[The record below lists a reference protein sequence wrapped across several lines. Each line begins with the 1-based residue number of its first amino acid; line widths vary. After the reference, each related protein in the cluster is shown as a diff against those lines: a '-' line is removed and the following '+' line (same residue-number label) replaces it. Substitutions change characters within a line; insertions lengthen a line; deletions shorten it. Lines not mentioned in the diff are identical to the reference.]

1 MKKIL
6 LAVDRDGLAES
17 VVPAVVALASEP
29 GAEVLVVHVVD
40 PTARDSSWWD
50 AAHVLSDVVVR
61 LAEEGIKAE
70 GQARDGSRK
79 EVAVQIVNAAKEMH
93 ADLIAL
99 GSHGR
104 GDIGGLL
111 LGSVGHKVA
120 GLTTVPLL
128 LARPTPGAEAA
139 RRLAK
144 IAVAVDRSPETG
156 PAVDLALEIARGRS
170 VEVLLIHAMNN
181 VVVEGGAYLEPDEE
195 VEALLRQHAARFRAA
210 DIKVSTEVLDG
221 FGPLSTRIADA
232 ASAWAADLVVVGS
245 RRLGE
250 FSALV
255 QGSTS
260 HGVIAEA
267 DRPVLLAGKPEKA

>member
-6 LAVDRDGLAES
+6 LAVDRAGLAES

-29 GAEVLVVHVVD
+29 GAEVLAVHVVD
-40 PTARDSSWWD
+40 PTSPDSSWWD

-61 LAEEGIKAE
+61 LAEEGVKAE
-70 GQARDGSRK
+70 GQARDGSRR
-79 EVAVQIVNAAKEMH
+79 EVAEQIATAAREIN

-120 GLTTVPLL
+120 ALTSVPLL
-128 LARPTPGAEAA
+128 VARPTPGAETA
-139 RRLAK
+139 RRLGK
-144 IAVAVDRSPETG
+144 IAVAVDRSPETD
-156 PAVDLALEIARGRS
+156 PAIELALAIARGRQG
-170 VEVLLIHAMNN
+170 EVRLIHAMNN

-195 VEALLRQHAARFRAA
+195 AKALLDQISGRFRAA
-210 DIKVSTEVLDG
+210 GIKVSTEILDG

-250 FSALV
+250 LSALV

-260 HGVIAEA
+260 HGLLAEA
-267 DRPVLLAGKPEKA
+267 DRPVLVAGKPEKA

>member
-17 VVPAVVALASEP
+17 VVPAVAALASEP

-40 PTARDSSWWD
+40 PAAPDASWWD
-50 AAHVLSDVVVR
+50 AAHVLSDVVLR
-61 LAEEGIKAE
+61 LAQDGIKAE
-70 GQARDGSRK
+70 GQARDGRRR
-79 EVAVQIVNAAKEMH
+79 EVAVQIAAAAREIN

-120 GLTTVPLL
+120 ALTTAPLL
-128 LARPTPGAEAA
+128 VARPTPGAESA
-139 RRLAK
+139 RHLAK
-144 IAVAVDRSPETG
+144 IVVAVDRSPETG
-156 PAVDLALEIARGRS
+156 PAVDLALDIARGRT
-170 VEVLLIHAMNN
+170 VEVRLVHAMNN
-181 VVVEGGAYLEPDEE
+181 VVAEGGAYLEPDEE
-195 VEALLRQHAARFRAA
+195 AEVLLEQLAGRFRAA
-210 DIKVSTEVLDG
+210 GVRVSTEILDG

-232 ASAWAADLVVVGS
+232 AAGWAADLVVVGS

-250 FSALV
+250 LSALV

-260 HGVIAEA
+260 HGLIAEA
-267 DRPVLLAGKPEKA
+267 DRPVLVAGRPRPA

>member
-29 GAEVLVVHVVD
+29 GAEVMVVHVVD
-40 PTARDSSWWD
+40 PTAPDSSWWD
-50 AAHVLSDVVVR
+50 AAHVLSNVVVR
-61 LAEEGIKAE
+61 LAQEGVKAE
-70 GQARDGSRK
+70 GQARDGSRR
-79 EVAVQIVNAAKEMH
+79 EVAVQIATAAREMD

-120 GLTTVPLL
+120 SLTTAPLL

-139 RRLAK
+139 KRLAK
-144 IAVAVDRSPETG
+144 IVVAVDRSPETG
-156 PAVDLALEIARGRS
+156 PAVDLALQIARGRS
-170 VEVLLIHAMNN
+170 VEVRLVHAMNN
-181 VVVEGGAYLEPDEE
+181 VVVEGGAYLEPDAE
-195 VEALLRQHAARFRAA
+195 VEALLQQVAGRFRAA
-210 DIKVSTEVLDG
+210 GVPVSTEILDG

-232 ASAWAADLVVVGS
+232 AAAWSADLVVVGS

-250 FSALV
+250 LSALV

-267 DRPVLLAGKPEKA
+267 DRPVLVAGKPGKA